1 MSELVKLSEADGF
14 VYQLSRVGEE
24 TVGDVPSA
32 VIRGLCCAVQ
42 MKGDHGVIVAAT
54 RGR

>member
-1 MSELVKLSEADGF
+1 MSELVKLSEAEGF

-32 VIRGLCCAVQ
+32 VIRGCS
-42 MKGDHGVIVAAT
+42 KGTEDLIACPK
-54 RGR
+54 